1 MAEAGAMRPRDNGLT
16 ASSYAPL
23 ADIDPRLTA
32 SLLEALR
39 EVGVAAY
46 VVSASSRAS
55 LGWHVDTP
63 YRPVDRLYVDA
74 GASARAQ
81 DVLKAALPPAD
92 PQVRPSGPVSD
103 WFARGD
109 IGPASH
115 PPIGGDETPD
125 KTEPAQEAVLPG
137 GEAGSMPPDLDSA
150 WQQIIAGFDSTP
162 ADSVPRWPADE
173 DVRDEST
180 REGRVIRRVE
190 AAEPAELADS
200 PPSAPGQEP
209 DDEHFV
215 PPAPPPLPSV
225 ERVTK
230 LAWTGVLGGPAVL
243 LAASF
248 GLELPSWAPGL
259 AVIAFIGGFVT
270 LVMRLKDR
278 SDSDPDD
285 GAVV

>member
-1 MAEAGAMRPRDNGLT
+1 MAEAGAMRPRDNGLRA
-16 ASSYAPL
+16 ASYTPL

-92 PQVRPSGPVSD
+92 PQASPGGPGSD

-109 IGPASH
+109 IGAVSH
-115 PPIGGDETPD
+115 APMGGDETSER
-125 KTEPAQEAVLPG
+125 TEPAQEGALPG
-137 GEAGSMPPDLDSA
+137 GEAGSVPPDLDSA
-150 WQQIIAGFDSTP
+150 WQQIIAGFDSAPTD
-162 ADSVPRWPADE
+162 AVPRWPADE
-173 DVRDEST
+173 DVRDESP

-190 AAEPAELADS
+190 AAEPAELAES
-200 PPSAPGQEP
+200 PPSPPGQEP

-215 PPAPPPLPSV
+215 PAAPPPLPSV

-230 LAWTGVLGGPAVL
+230 FAWAGVLGGPAVL
-243 LAASF
+243 LADAF
-248 GLELPSWAPGL
+248 GLALPSWAPGL

>member
-1 MAEAGAMRPRDNGLT
+1 MTEAGAMRPRDNGLT
-16 ASSYAPL
+16 AASYAPV

-39 EVGVAAY
+39 EVGIAAY

-55 LGWHVDTP
+55 LGWHVDAP

-74 GASARAQ
+74 GASAKAH
-81 DVLKAALPPAD
+81 DVLKAAIPPAD
-92 PQVRPSGPVSD
+92 PQTRPSGPVSD

-109 IGPASH
+109 LGPSSH
-115 PPIGGDETPD
+115 PQMGSDETPD
-125 KTEPAQEAVLPG
+125 RTEPTQEAG
-137 GEAGSMPPDLDSA
+137 ASAGESGSVPPDLDSA

-162 ADSVPRWPADE
+162 ADSVRRWPADE

-180 REGRVIRRVE
+180 REGRVIRKVE
-190 AAEPAELADS
+190 ATEPAELAES
-200 PPSAPGQEP
+200 PAAPGQEP

-215 PPAPPPLPSV
+215 PPTPPPLPSV

-259 AVIAFIGGFVT
+259 AVLAFIGGFVT

-278 SDSDPDD
+278 PDSDPDD

>member
-16 ASSYAPL
+16 AASYAPL

-55 LGWHVDTP
+55 LGWHVDAP

-74 GASARAQ
+74 GAAARAQ
-81 DVLKAALPPAD
+81 EVLKAALPPAES
-92 PQVRPSGPVSD
+92 QARPSAPVSD

-109 IGPASH
+109 VGPVPH
-115 PPIGGDETPD
+115 PQVGSDETSD
-125 KTEPAQEAVLPG
+125 RTEPTQEAVPPA
-137 GEAGSMPPDLDSA
+137 GEAGSGPPDLDSA
-150 WQQIIAGFDSTP
+150 WQQIVAGFDSTP

-173 DVRDEST
+173 DLRDEST

-190 AAEPAELADS
+190 AAEPAELAES

-215 PPAPPPLPSV
+215 PPTPPPLPSV

-230 LAWTGVLGGPAVL
+230 LAWIGVLGGPAVL
-243 LAASF
+243 LAAAF

-259 AVIAFIGGFVT
+259 AVLAFIGGFVT

-278 SDSDPDD
+278 PDSDPDD

>member
-1 MAEAGAMRPRDNGLT
+1 MGSDEKPDGT
-16 ASSYAPL
+16 
-23 ADIDPRLTA
+23 
-32 SLLEALR
+32 E
-39 EVGVAAY
+39 
-46 VVSASSRAS
+46 SA
-55 LGWHVDTP
+55 
-63 YRPVDRLYVDA
+63 
-74 GASARAQ
+74 Q
-81 DVLKAALPPAD
+81 KAAAPAD
-92 PQVRPSGPVSD
+92 
-103 WFARGD
+103 
-109 IGPASH
+109 
-115 PPIGGDETPD
+115 
-125 KTEPAQEAVLPG
+125 
-137 GEAGSMPPDLDSA
+137 EAGSVPPDLDSA
-150 WQQIIAGFDSTP
+150 WQQIIAGFDSVP

-190 AAEPAELADS
+190 AAEPAELAES
-200 PPSAPGQEP
+200 PSAPGQEQE
-209 DDEHFV
+209 DEHFV
-215 PPAPPPLPSV
+215 PPAPPPLPAV

-259 AVIAFIGGFVT
+259 AVIAFIAGFGT

>member
-16 ASSYAPL
+16 AASYAPL

-32 SLLEALR
+32 SLLDALR
-39 EVGVAAY
+39 EAGVAAY

-55 LGWHVDTP
+55 LGWHVDAP

-74 GASARAQ
+74 GASGRAQ
-81 DVLKAALPPAD
+81 AVLQAALPPAD
-92 PQVRPSGPVSD
+92 PRARPTGPVSD

-109 IGPASH
+109 VGPVPH
-115 PPIGGDETPD
+115 PQSGSDEIPD
-125 KTEPAQEAVLPG
+125 KTEPTQGAAPPD
-137 GEAGSMPPDLDSA
+137 GEAGSGPPDLDSA
-150 WQQIIAGFDSTP
+150 WQQIIAGFDATP

-173 DVRDEST
+173 EVRDESA

-190 AAEPAELADS
+190 AAEPAELAES
-200 PPSAPGQEP
+200 PTATGQEP

-215 PPAPPPLPSV
+215 PPTPPPLPSV

-230 LAWTGVLGGPAVL
+230 FAWAGALGGPAVL

-248 GLELPSWAPGL
+248 GIELPSWAPGL

-278 SDSDPDD
+278 PDSDPDD

>member
-16 ASSYAPL
+16 AASYSPL

-32 SLLEALR
+32 SVLDALR

-46 VVSASSRAS
+46 AVSASSRTGP
-55 LGWHVDTP
+55 GWHVDAP

-74 GASARAQ
+74 GASGRARAIVQ
-81 DVLKAALPPAD
+81 TMLRPAD
-92 PQVRPSGPVSD
+92 PPAGPSGLASD

-109 IGPASH
+109 VGPIAH
-115 PPIGGDETPD
+115 PPRGSEETPD
-125 KTEPAQEAVLPG
+125 LTEPTGGPNPTD
-137 GEAGSMPPDLDSA
+137 GEASAARPDLDSA
-150 WQQIIAGFDSTP
+150 WKQIIAGFDATP
-162 ADSVPRWPADE
+162 ADGVPRWPADE
-173 DVRDEST
+173 DVLDESA

-190 AAEPAELADS
+190 AAEPAELTE
-200 PPSAPGQEP
+200 PPSVPGQEP
-209 DDEHFV
+209 VDEHFV
-215 PPAPPPLPSV
+215 PPPPPPLPSV

-230 LAWTGVLGGPAVL
+230 FAWAGVLGGPAVL

-248 GLELPSWAPGL
+248 GLDLPGWAPGL

-278 SDSDPDD
+278 PDADPDD